1 MPYPRHSRHTGPTLP
16 GTRSPG
22 YSGLR
27 YWSAV
32 VAGILAALLI
42 VFVVLVVVAQAAE
55 GAAGAV
61 TIPDDVFR
69 GDPGDVFHAGT
80 IQATAGDE
88 CAATLTY
95 TNNSPDPSD
104 HPDTDILVG
113 PVTFPDVEH
122 GAFVSAGLT
131 FTAAG
136 PVDVALRIGSD
147 GVSSGGYLVELT
159 CNPPTTTTTT
169 TTVSSTT
176 TTTIPTSTTSTL
188 PPVTTTTEP
197 PPINGVDTGGGA
209 CADGG
214 VDCPACVSGHTA
226 AGCRDRLRAVI
237 ADNWLLLAGVVAMLG
252 AGLLIGAGWKTPRR
266 KAST

>member
-1 MPYPRHSRHTGPTLP
+1 MPYPRHSRHTGPTPP

-22 YSGLR
+22 YSALR

-61 TIPDDVFR
+61 SIPDDVFR

-80 IQATAGDE
+80 IPANAGDE

-95 TNNSPDPSD
+95 TNNEGQSE

-147 GVSSGGYLVELT
+147 GVSSGGYLVEVT
-159 CNPPTTTTTT
+159 CSNPPQSTTTTPPSTTTTTHVST
-169 TTVSSTT
+169 SSTT
-176 TTTIPTSTTSTL
+176 TTL
-188 PPVTTTTEP
+188 PPATTTTEP
-197 PPINGVDTGGGA
+197 PPVNGVDTGGGA

-214 VDCPACVSGHTA
+214 C
-226 AGCRDRLRAVI
+226 AGG
-237 ADNWLLLAGVVAMLG
+237 NGLLLAGLLALLG
-252 AGLLIGAGWKTPRR
+252 AGMLVGAGWKATR
-266 KAST
+266 